1 VIDLLTRNIW
11 WKLLAVLI
19 AVLLWIAVANEP
31 ELSTFVSVPVEYKD
45 LSENIEVSSDP
56 AETVDLELRGP
67 AGELRTFHDTRTAVV
82 LDMSGV
88 RPGQRTFNITEN
100 NVQLPRGLSLI
111 RAIPSQLRF
120 QFERRI
126 TRSVP
131 VEVRF
136 YTPPGSLYEVAGYRV
151 NPPWLSIVGP
161 ENRVNRVR
169 AVITDTI
176 DASAL
181 KDDSDFHVNAF
192 AEDARVRFEGESE
205 VAVHAIMKKR

>member
-11 WKLLAVLI
+11 WKVLAVLI

-67 AGELRTFHDTRTAVV
+67 AGELRIFHDTRTAVV

-126 TRSVP
+126 ARSVP

-136 YTPPGSLYEVAGYRV
+136 YAPPGSLYEVAGYRV

-161 ENRVNRVR
+161 ESRVNRVR

-181 KDDSDFHVNAF
+181 KGDSDFKVNAF
-192 AEDARVRFEGESE
+192 AEDARVRFEGDSE
-205 VAVHAIMKKR
+205 VTVHAIMKKR